1 MFYNK
6 RVLPLYFL
14 LIVLIIS
21 ACSKKEAT
29 QSSFNRNPIY
39 SEKDLLIHYIDVGQG
54 DAILLQINN
63 KNLLIDS
70 GPESSSEKV
79 TRYLKEQRVKQLD
92 VVLATH
98 PHEDHIGSMDSIINS
113 YKILEFYAPKKTASS
128 KCFESMIK
136 ALKNKGLKI
145 NIAKAGIALNLGNNI
160 SADILSPIT
169 TNYDE
174 TNNYSAVLKVTYG
187 STKFLFMGDGETLVE
202 NELIASKQ
210 DLSANIIKLGHHGSK
225 SSSSLTFLNKV
236 SPSYAIISCGKGNDY
251 GHPHKETLSNLK
263 LKEITTYRTDLN
275 KDILFKSDGTSIIK
289 LK

>member
-6 RVLPLYFL
+6 KVLTLYFL

-21 ACSKKEAT
+21 GCSKKEAT

-54 DAILLQINN
+54 DAILLQVNN

-70 GPESSSEKV
+70 GPESSSDKV
-79 TRYLKEQRVKQLD
+79 TSYLKDQRVKQLD

-98 PHEDHIGSMDSIINS
+98 PHEDHIGSMDSIIRS

-145 NIAKAGIALNLGNNI
+145 NIAKAGTALNLGNNI

-174 TNNYSAVLKVTYG
+174 INNYSAVLKVTYG

-210 DLSANIIKLGHHGSK
+210 DLSANIIKLGHHGSN

-275 KDILFKSDGTSIIK
+275 KDILFKSDGTNIIK